1 MTLTIKSRLILLISV
16 MLLMLA
22 GVGLLGLSGMATAN
36 RAAVT
41 LYYDNLHEAQ
51 QFSNVNKLIR
61 DTMMELAI
69 SAQHDP
75 RLPVSGLH
83 DHPTAMHLES
93 VRTNLA
99 KIDTLWADLVA
110 AERSTEASELVGQ
123 FNQQYQQLVD
133 NGITPAIPL
142 YAANDFNRANRIV
155 FVEAMPP
162 YRALMDTL
170 QSLVEY
176 EDAQAAAAY
185 RAAEAHS
192 DRLRLIVIAVLIAGI
207 VLGSV
212 LGWLLMQRILRPL
225 AQAKHHLQQMAD
237 GNLTDDIQAHSRDEV
252 GQMLMVLAD
261 TRDRI
266 RDLIIDIQRSAES
279 ISTASTQIATG
290 NTDLS
295 QRTEEQASSLQ
306 ETAASMD
313 QVAATVKNNTD
324 HTSQANRLA
333 HQASESASGGGERA
347 NQAVEKMREMARSS
361 EEISSIISLING
373 IAFQTNILALNA
385 SVEAARAGEQ
395 GRGFAVVAGE
405 VRNLAQRSADAAKQ
419 IQGLI
424 DHNGE
429 VVHQGS
435 ELVESVGGAMQEIVD
450 NIGRVSTLMN
460 EVSRASDEQT
470 LAIDQVSVAISQM
483 DEVTQQNA
491 ALVEQTATASASL
504 EDQARDLAQ
513 SVRIFR
519 VGATQSLS
527 QDASQPPLVDAPRT
541 LGHSTSP
548 SANHTAGHATGHLSS
563 HQPPTQQQKPAAPR
577 RLGEQQRKA
586 PATSDEG
593 DWESF

>member
-1 MTLTIKSRLILLISV
+1 MTLTIKSRLILLIAV
-16 MLLMLA
+16 MLVLLA
-22 GVGLLGLSGMATAN
+22 GVGLLGLNGMATAN
-36 RAAVT
+36 RAAAT
-41 LYYDNLHEAQ
+41 LYHDNLHEAQ
-51 QFSNVNKLIR
+51 QFSEANELIR
-61 DTMMELAI
+61 EAMMELAI

-75 RLPVSGLH
+75 RLPVSTLH
-83 DHPTAMHLES
+83 DHPTAMHLDN
-93 VRTNLA
+93 VRGNLGQ
-99 KIDTLWADLVA
+99 IDALWADLMA
-110 AERSTEASELVGQ
+110 ADRSAEARELEGQ
-123 FNQQYQQLVD
+123 FNQQYRRLVD
-133 NGITPAIPL
+133 NGITPAMPL
-142 YAANDFNRANRIV
+142 YAANDFDRANRIV

-162 YRALMDTL
+162 FRELMGTL
-170 QSLVEY
+170 QALVDY

-207 VLGSV
+207 ALGSV

-225 AQAKHHLQQMAD
+225 AQARHHLQQMAD
-237 GNLTDDIQAHSRDEV
+237 GNLTDQIQAHSRDEV
-252 GQMLMVLAD
+252 GQMLMALAD
-261 TRDRI
+261 SRDKI
-266 RDLIIDIQRSAES
+266 RDLIIDIQGSAES
-279 ISTASTQIATG
+279 ISTASSQIATG

-324 HTSQANRLA
+324 HTAQANRLA
-333 HQASESASGGGERA
+333 HQASESASSGGERA
-347 NQAVEKMREMARSS
+347 SQAVEKMREMTRSS

-435 ELVESVGGAMQEIVD
+435 ALVESVGGAMQEIVD
-450 NIGRVSTLMN
+450 NIGRVSTLMD

-470 LAIDQVSVAISQM
+470 LAIDQVSVALSQM

-491 ALVEQTATASASL
+491 ALVEETATASASL

-513 SVRIFR
+513 SVRFFR
-519 VGATQSLS
+519 VGATPSLS
-527 QDASQPPLVDAPRT
+527 QHASPPPLVDAPRT
-541 LGHSTSP
+541 LGHSTDR
-548 SANHTAGHATGHLSS
+548 SAGRTADQATGHLPSR
-563 HQPPTQQQKPAAPR
+563 QPPTQPQKPAASR
-577 RLGEQQRKA
+577 RLAEPQRKA

-593 DWESF
+593 DWENF

>member
-1 MTLTIKSRLILLISV
+1 MTMTIKSRLILLISV
-16 MLLMLA
+16 MLLLLA
-22 GVGLLGLSGMATAN
+22 GVGLLGLNGMATAN

-51 QFSNVNKLIR
+51 QFAEVNELMR
-61 DTMMELAI
+61 DAMMELAI

-75 RLPVSGLH
+75 RLPVSALH
-83 DHPTAMHLES
+83 DHPTGMHLDN
-93 VRTNLA
+93 VRHNLA
-99 KIDTLWADLVA
+99 QIDSRWDDLMEA
-110 AERSTEASELVGQ
+110 PRSAEANALVGQ
-123 FNQQYQQLVD
+123 FNEQYQRLVD
-133 NGITPAIPL
+133 NGITPAMPL
-142 YAANDFNRANRIV
+142 YDAKDFDSANRIV

-162 YRALMDTL
+162 FREMMGTL

-176 EDAQAAAAY
+176 EDAQAAAGY
-185 RAAEAHS
+185 RAAEAYS
-192 DRLRLIVIAVLIAGI
+192 DRLRLIVIAVLIAGLA
-207 VLGSV
+207 LGSI
-212 LGWLLMQRILRPL
+212 LGWILMQRILRPL
-225 AQAKHHLQQMAD
+225 AQARHHLQQMAD
-237 GNLTDDIQAHSRDEV
+237 GNLTDNIQAHSRDEI

-333 HQASESASGGGERA
+333 REASQSASSGGERA
-347 NQAVEKMREMARSS
+347 HQAVEKMREMAKSS
-361 EEISSIISLING
+361 GEISSIISLING

-435 ELVESVGGAMQEIVD
+435 ELVESVGNAMQEIVD
-450 NIGRVSTLMN
+450 NIGRVSTLMD

-504 EDQARDLAQ
+504 EDQARDLTH

-519 VGATQSLS
+519 VGATPSLS
-527 QDASQPPLVDAPRT
+527 QNASPPPLVDAPRP
-541 LGHSTSP
+541 LGRSTDHSSQPAT
-548 SANHTAGHATGHLSS
+548 GRATGHVPS
-563 HQPPTQQQKPAAPR
+563 HQPATPQQQPAAPR
-577 RLGEQQRKA
+577 RLAGQQRKA